1 MELRATFDNFD
12 FKILANVILK
22 NHRNSDFHWISHYL
36 TLDRISSV
44 GLDDT
49 KPLVNDI
56 GTFSNS
62 NYLLCKDELQLFRKE
77 FIVLVSRVLV
87 EFFPCLSSLESVIPK
102 HIKHRF
108 SAEMAK
114 KSIIIN
120 LPIVPYNQSKHSD
133 VVQYLEVLQELLTK
147 VYAPDEESNTEEV
160 PVSQLEK
167 LERTETLLKGV
178 SMSQEVLLV
187 LLFRQTSIFKL
198 LFIGDGYSILEEFEK
213 GTITGTPGPLRKF
226 VKLRISISPRPS
238 Q

>member
-1 MELRATFDNFD
+1 MKENSSMELRATFDNFD

-22 NHRNSDFHWISHYL
+22 NHRNSDFHWITHYL
-36 TLDRISSV
+36 TFDRISSA

-56 GTFSNS
+56 STFSNS

-77 FIVLVSRVLV
+77 FIVLVSRILV
-87 EFFPCLSSLESVIPK
+87 EFFPCLSSLESFIPK

-133 VVQYLEVLQELLTK
+133 VVQYLEVLQELLTE
-147 VYAPDEESNTEEV
+147 VYAPDEGCIAEE
-160 PVSQLEK
+160 VSQLEK

-178 SMSQEVLLV
+178 
-187 LLFRQTSIFKL
+187 
-198 LFIGDGYSILEEFEK
+198 
-213 GTITGTPGPLRKF
+213 
-226 VKLRISISPRPS
+226 
-238 Q
+238 

>member
-1 MELRATFDNFD
+1 MELRATFDDFD

-22 NHRNSDFHWISHYL
+22 NHRNSDFHWITHYL
-36 TLDRISSV
+36 TFDRISSA

-56 GTFSNS
+56 DTFSNF
-62 NYLLCKDELQLFRKE
+62 NYLREE

-87 EFFPCLSSLESVIPK
+87 EFFPCLSSLASLIPK

-114 KSIIIN
+114 KSVIIN

-133 VVQYLEVLQELLTK
+133 VVQYIEVLQELLTE
-147 VYAPDEESNTEEV
+147 VYAPDEGSNTEE
-160 PVSQLEK
+160 VSQLEK

-178 SMSQEVLLV
+178 
-187 LLFRQTSIFKL
+187 
-198 LFIGDGYSILEEFEK
+198 
-213 GTITGTPGPLRKF
+213 
-226 VKLRISISPRPS
+226 
-238 Q
+238 